1 MAKLNFDRVKESPR
15 LCIKSNM
22 DDDYGAIC
30 SNDEYFIIYCQ
41 SSGFTLI
48 DKEGHEQKLNTK
60 HDFPVIG
67 IRWSSY
73 LQKFLVL
80 SGDND
85 HKLYLL
91 DPIKQKLKMIKNFGE
106 NRPTDV
112 WTCYEKTL
120 LIVTQRSYRL
130 IEMYRLPS
138 LSTTDDDELI
148 IKSLEQ
154 PIEILTPSIVW
165 GKIDQIREL
174 CFSHDGKYLALV
186 SYYLDDSAGR
196 PEEED
201 WLQLFAFQH
210 DGEGNKIL
218 KRHTYPTLTAGSC
231 VLALPE
237 EKYLTNNA
245 YSRKHLLILVDY
257 SETAEPNNI
266 DESDPSDRQKWFV
279 KETDY
284 DTQNTVSEI
293 SICGNCL
300 AIKTSDKEICF
311 YDL

>member
-1 MAKLNFDRVKESPR
+1 MAKLNFDRIKESPR

-22 DDDYGAIC
+22 DDGYCETC
-30 SNDEYFIIYCQ
+30 SNDEYFIVYCQ

-48 DKEGHEQKLNTK
+48 DKEGHEQKLNIK
-60 HDFPVIG
+60 HDFPVLG

-80 SGDND
+80 SYDND

-91 DPIKQKLKMIKNFGE
+91 DLIKQKLKMIKSFGE
-106 NRPTDV
+106 NQPMNV

-120 LIVTQRSYRL
+120 LIVPQRNRQL

-138 LSTTDDDELI
+138 LSTTNDDELI

-165 GKIDQIREL
+165 GKIDRIRQL

-201 WLQLFAFQH
+201 WFHLFAFQH
-210 DGEGNKIL
+210 DGEGNNIL

-231 VLALPE
+231 VIALPE
-237 EKYLTNNA
+237 EKYLMKDM
-245 YSRKHLLILVDY
+245 YCIHQLILVNY
-257 SETAEPNNI
+257 SESTVANN
-266 DESDPSDRQKWFV
+266 DNNSNDSDRQKWCV
-279 KETDY
+279 KQTDY
-284 DTQNTVSEI
+284 DTQSTVSAI